1 MKIMKKNAVK
11 VAAGVLSLL
20 MLTVGCDAAQAA
32 KPEKNAMRAIMPL
45 QALNTAKSET
55 GEPLLFQY
63 ESAHGV
69 KKTAERIESELKKR
83 DIPVFA
89 KFDHGENAE
98 KAGLSLRPTEVIVFG
113 APAVGTRL
121 MQENQSISIE
131 LPLKISVWEDE
142 AGKVWAAFPAMKRV
156 AAEYGMKD
164 NPILEKMHTLLV
176 SIVSEAASD

>member
-1 MKIMKKNAVK
+1 MKKNAVK

-20 MLTVGCDAAQAA
+20 MLTAGCDAAQAA
-32 KPEKNAMRAIMPL
+32 KQEKNAMRAIPL
-45 QALNTAKSET
+45 QTLNITKSET

-63 ESAHGV
+63 ESAYGV
-69 KKTAERIESELKKR
+69 KKTVERIEGELNKR
-83 DIPVFA
+83 NIPVFA
-89 KFDHGENAE
+89 KFDHGKNAE
-98 KAGLSLRPTEVIVFG
+98 EAGLSLRPTEVIVFG
-113 APAVGTRL
+113 APSVGTRL